1 MYKMSEKTNGTEDKF
16 EELVQRVERM
26 DISWKAEKAHLEKKL
41 ETKNVEVENLQKR
54 VKQMEVQF
62 ERRLEEA
69 MLSTQKNQEITS
81 LKSQMAELQKQLKE
95 VKA

>member
-81 LKSQMAELQKQLKE
+81 LKSQMAELQK
-95 VKA
+95 